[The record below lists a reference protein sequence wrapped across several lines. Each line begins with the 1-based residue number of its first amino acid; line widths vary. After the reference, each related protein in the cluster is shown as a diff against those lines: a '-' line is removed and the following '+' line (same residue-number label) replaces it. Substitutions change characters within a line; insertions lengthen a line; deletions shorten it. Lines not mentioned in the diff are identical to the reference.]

1 MKTLNS
7 RITLTLFILVSSHLL
22 AMAGDVSFKVTKK
35 YLNFPVSHAE
45 NRAKMTFE
53 VNGKPDLSVVIR
65 LAPDKAEYWVFKDV
79 SAFKGKTIKI
89 TYEGN
94 EKGLSQIYQSDEIAG
109 QDSLYKEKNRP
120 QFHFTTRR
128 GWINDPNGLIYYEGE
143 YHLFYQHNP
152 FERDWENMHWGHAV
166 SKDLIHWTELPDA
179 LYPDHLGTMFS
190 GSAVIDYDNTED
202 SIKARLPPWLLPSRL
217 PAVTDKCRE

>member
-152 FERDWENMHWGHAV
+152 CLLYT
-166 SKDLIHWTELPDA
+166 SDA
-179 LYPDHLGTMFS
+179 AD
-190 GSAVIDYDNTED
+190 E
-202 SIKARLPPWLLPSRL
+202 
-217 PAVTDKCRE
+217 

>member
-79 SAFKGKTIKI
+79 SAFKGKTIK
-89 TYEGN
+89 
-94 EKGLSQIYQSDEIAG
+94 
-109 QDSLYKEKNRP
+109 
-120 QFHFTTRR
+120 
-128 GWINDPNGLIYYEGE
+128 
-143 YHLFYQHNP
+143 
-152 FERDWENMHWGHAV
+152 
-166 SKDLIHWTELPDA
+166 
-179 LYPDHLGTMFS
+179 
-190 GSAVIDYDNTED
+190 
-202 SIKARLPPWLLPSRL
+202 SRL
-217 PAVTDKCRE
+217 LIKF

>member
-45 NRAKMTFE
+45 NRAKMIFE

-94 EKGLSQIYQSDEIAG
+94 EKDSARYTSRMKSQDRIVCIRKRIVRS
-109 QDSLYKEKNRP
+109 S
-120 QFHFTTRR
+120 T
-128 GWINDPNGLIYYEGE
+128 
-143 YHLFYQHNP
+143 
-152 FERDWENMHWGHAV
+152 
-166 SKDLIHWTELPDA
+166 
-179 LYPDHLGTMFS
+179 
-190 GSAVIDYDNTED
+190 
-202 SIKARLPPWLLPSRL
+202 LLPGEVGSMTL
-217 PAVTDKCRE
+217 MD